1 MTFPEEAEVMLNIC
15 PLWKRYFQD
24 WRQWDLK
31 KLRIYETVYLI
42 VTVDG
47 DYNLQEGSQQ
57 LNGTRL
63 PVTLLNNEY
72 TEVLHCSFTKE

>member
-1 MTFPEEAEVMLNIC
+1 MFPEEPGVGLNIC

-31 KLRIYETVYLI
+31 ELCIYETVYLI

-47 DYNLQEGSQQ
+47 EYNLLEGSQQ
-57 LNGTRL
+57 LELSSLL
-63 PVTLLNNEY
+63 PY
-72 TEVLHCSFTKE
+72 